1 MVLGPAE
8 KRAQE
13 YLRNRCN
20 IDAEIAAIR
29 KFIAAD
35 YKKQVHR
42 SKIIQHDITQLPE
55 YKAFIQAEEKHIEK
69 LQAERNWALFLI
81 GQIRN
86 ERYRTVLEHI
96 YIDGM
101 TAEAAAD
108 IMHYS
113 TTHFSRLKAKALHA
127 AAAILEQMEA

>member
-13 YLRNRCN
+13 YLRSRCK
-20 IDAEIAAIR
+20 IDAEIETIR
-29 KFIAAD
+29 KTMAAD
-35 YKKQVHR
+35 YKKQLRR
-42 SKIIQHDITQLPE
+42 SKIIQYDLTQLPE
-55 YKAFIQAEEKHIEK
+55 YKAVMQAEENHIKK
-69 LQAERNWALFLI
+69 LQEERNRALFLI

-86 ERYRTVLEHI
+86 ERYRTVLEYS

-108 IMHYS
+108 MMHYS
-113 TTHFSRLKAKALHA
+113 TTHFFRLKAEALHA
-127 AAAILEQMEA
+127 AAAILERMEA

>member
-8 KRAQE
+8 KKVQE

-20 IDAEIAAIR
+20 LGAEIEVR
-29 KFIAAD
+29 KQLLTED
-35 YKKQVHR
+35 YKKQLWR
-42 SKIIQHDITQLPE
+42 SKVIQYDLTQLPE
-55 YKAFIQAEEKHIEK
+55 YKAVIQAEENQIEK
-69 LQAERNWALFLI
+69 LQEERNRALFLI

-108 IMHYS
+108 MMHYS
-113 TTHFSRLKAKALHA
+113 TTHFFRLKAEALHA